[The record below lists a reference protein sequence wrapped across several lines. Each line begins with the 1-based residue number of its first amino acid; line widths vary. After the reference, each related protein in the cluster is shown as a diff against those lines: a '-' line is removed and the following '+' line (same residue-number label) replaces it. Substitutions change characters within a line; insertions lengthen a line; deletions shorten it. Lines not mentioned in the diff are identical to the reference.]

1 MAIFHGPLFIDAHR
15 VQATQL
21 SVEKGMFDL
30 GHGPKTRIPG
40 AFAVPGLCDSH
51 LHLMGMGWAL
61 DQVDL
66 MASDSVQEVR
76 RRIAAWIS
84 ENPEAPAVRGRSW
97 NHTLF
102 EKRRMPCAADLAG
115 LTDKPIYLTRQDG
128 HAAWVNQAL
137 LDSSSVGD
145 ETPNPF
151 GGLIARDAAGKASG
165 VFIDTAMPVVA
176 AQLPAPSDSDVA
188 RWLAEG
194 LRRCQAAGLTSVH
207 DVDVPL
213 QSFAELERLDAAGEL
228 GLRVYVYLRD
238 EPRAWELLRE
248 RGFRWRG
255 AGGRLTLMGIK
266 FFADGALG
274 SHGAAMLCPYCND
287 PGRGLVLLS
296 DEQLCERVQRC
307 QDLAFQSATHA
318 IGDAANRSV
327 ISAIE
332 KLRSRPGSPPLRHRI
347 EHAQIVDLQ
356 DFDRLSRCQ
365 AIASMQPVHGT
376 SDMPWAKAYIG
387 AERLRGAYAWKRM
400 SEHGVAL
407 AFGSDAPVES
417 VCPLAGLQA
426 AWRAES
432 RSASQPESWLRD
444 QCLSFEQSLAGFTS
458 GSAFAVHEEK
468 ALGRIEPGF
477 QADLTLLSAD
487 PRAQPRGWLDVEVVG
502 TMVAGELL

>member
-1 MAIFHGPLFIDAHR
+1 
-15 VQATQL
+15 
-21 SVEKGMFDL
+21 
-30 GHGPKTRIPG
+30 
-40 AFAVPGLCDSH
+40 
-51 LHLMGMGWAL
+51 
-61 DQVDL
+61 
-66 MASDSVQEVR
+66 
-76 RRIAAWIS
+76 
-84 ENPEAPAVRGRSW
+84 
-97 NHTLF
+97 
-102 EKRRMPCAADLAG
+102 MPCAEDLAG
-115 LTDKPIYLTRQDG
+115 LGDKPIYLTRQDG
-128 HAAWVNQAL
+128 HAAWVNQVL
-137 LDSSSVGD
+137 LDASPVGAS
-145 ETPNPF
+145 TPDPF
-151 GGLIARDAAGKASG
+151 GGLILRGAAGAASG
-165 VFIDTAMPVVA
+165 VFIDTAMPLVA
-176 AQLPAPSDSDVA
+176 AQLPAPSDQDVA

-194 LRRCQAAGLTSVH
+194 LRRCQAAGLTAVH

-213 QSFAELERLDAAGEL
+213 QSFAELERLDAAGAL

-296 DEQLCERVQRC
+296 DDQLCERLQRC
-307 QDLAFQSATHA
+307 QDLGFQSATHA

-332 KLRSRPGSPPLRHRI
+332 ALRGGGETAILRHRI
-347 EHAQIVDLQ
+347 EHAQIVDVE
-356 DFDRLSRCQ
+356 DFERLSRCR

-387 AERLRGAYAWKRM
+387 GDRLRGAYAWKRM
-400 SEHGVAL
+400 SEHGVPL

-432 RSASQPESWLRD
+432 RKGAAPELWLRD
-444 QCLSFEQSLAGFTS
+444 HCLSFEQSLQGFTS
-458 GSAFAVHEEK
+458 GSAFAVYEETS
-468 ALGRIEPGF
+468 AGRLVPGF

-487 PRAQPRGWLDVEVVG
+487 PRVQARGWLDVEAVG